1 LRGGAARMKVTF
13 PHMGNIHFA
22 AKTLFGDLGLEY
34 VIPPLCS
41 KATLELGSLHSAE
54 EICLPFKI
62 MIGNYMHAIEKGADT
77 IIITGSCGPCRLGEY
92 CELQMDLMKKL
103 GHNLNF
109 IVIDSP
115 GDIGVK
121 ELLSRLGRISTKS
134 SLSKTNKLAALYRAI
149 KVMNL
154 IDEIEAKARYLAGF
168 EINKGECKK
177 LLNECKREAINCSN
191 GKSMIALLNS
201 YKDKLGSVKYDKN
214 RNPIKIAIIG
224 EIYTVIEPFSNLY
237 IEDKL
242 MDYGVSSK
250 RTMSPSWWLKNL
262 VLSPTNLNQLDIK
275 RRAKEYLPLM
285 IGGHAR
291 ECIGEAVLAHEEG
304 FDGAIQIFPM
314 GCMPEIVSK
323 AILPTISRDKDFP
336 IMTLVVDEMTGEA
349 GYITRIEAF
358 IDLLERR
365 KENVLSRC

>member
-1 LRGGAARMKVTF
+1 MKITF
-13 PHMGNIHFA
+13 PHMGNIYFA
-22 AKTLFGDLGLEY
+22 AKTLFGDLGIDY
-34 VIPPLCS
+34 VIPPIS
-41 KATLELGSLHSAE
+41 NRASLEIGSLRSAE
-54 EICLPFKI
+54 EMCLPFKI
-62 MIGNYMHAIEKGADT
+62 MIGNYIHAIEEGADT
-77 IIITGSCGPCRLGEY
+77 VIITGSCGPCRLGEY
-92 CELQMDLMKKL
+92 CELQMDLMKSLGYKL
-103 GHNLNF
+103 DF

-115 GDIGVK
+115 NDIGAK
-121 ELLSRLGRISTKS
+121 ELLSRIGKISS
-134 SLSKTNKLAALYRAI
+134 SSNLSKTEKIAALLRAI

-154 IDEIEAKARYLAGF
+154 IDEVEAKARYLAGY
-168 EINKGECKK
+168 EINKGESKK
-177 LLNECKREAINCSN
+177 ILNECKKEAMKCEN

-201 YKDKLGSVKYDKN
+201 YKTRLENMESDKN

-242 MDYGVSSK
+242 MDYGVSTH
-250 RTMSPSWWLKNL
+250 RTLSPSWWLKNL
-262 VLSPTNLNQLDIK
+262 VLSPMSLNQLDIK
-275 RRAKEYLPLM
+275 RKAKEYLPLM

-323 AILPTISRDKDFP
+323 AILPKISKDKDFP
-336 IMTLVVDEMTGEA
+336 ILTLVVDEMTGEA

-365 KENVLSRC
+365 KDNVLSRC

>member
-1 LRGGAARMKVTF
+1 MKITF
-13 PHMGNIHFA
+13 PHMGNIYFA
-22 AKTLFGDLGLEY
+22 AKVLFEDLGIDY
-34 VIPPLCS
+34 VIPPIS
-41 KATLELGSLHSAE
+41 NRASLELGSLHSAE
-54 EICLPFKI
+54 EMCLPFKI
-62 MIGNYMHAIEKGADT
+62 MIGNYIQAIEKGADT

-92 CELQMDLMKKL
+92 CELQMDLMNKL
-103 GHNLNF
+103 GHKLDF

-115 GDIGVK
+115 NDIGAK
-121 ELLSRLGRISTKS
+121 ELLSRLGRISS
-134 SLSKTNKLAALYRAI
+134 NSNLSKMNKISALRRAI
-149 KVMNL
+149 KVINL

-168 EINKGECKK
+168 EVNRGECKK
-177 LLNECKREAINCSN
+177 ILNECRSEAINCTN

-201 YKDKLGSVKYDKN
+201 YKSKLEKIKSDKRL
-214 RNPIKIAIIG
+214 NPIKIAIIG

-242 MDYGVSSK
+242 MDYGVSTH
-250 RTMSPSWWLKNL
+250 RTLSPSWWLKNL
-262 VLSPTNLNQLDIK
+262 VLSPINLNQLDIK
-275 RRAKEYLPLM
+275 RKAKEYLPLM

-323 AILPTISRDKDFP
+323 AILPKISKDKDFP
-336 IMTLVVDEMTGEA
+336 ILTLVVDEMTGEA

-365 KENVLSRC
+365 KDNVLSRC

>member
-1 LRGGAARMKVTF
+1 MKITF
-13 PHMGNIHFA
+13 PHMGNIHIA
-22 AKTLFGDLGLEY
+22 AKILFEDLGVDY
-34 VIPPLCS
+34 VVPPIS
-41 KATLELGSLHSAE
+41 NKASLELGSLHSAE

-62 MIGNYMHAIEKGADT
+62 MIGNYIQAIEKGADT

-92 CELQMDLMKKL
+92 CELQMDLMNRLGYKL
-103 GHNLNF
+103 DF

-115 GDIGVK
+115 GDVGVK
-121 ELLSRLGRISTKS
+121 ELLARLGRISS
-134 SLSKTNKLAALYRAI
+134 SSTLSKTNKLAALLRAI

-154 IDEIEAKARYLAGF
+154 IDEVEAKARYLAGF

-177 LLNECKREAINCSN
+177 ILNECKNEAINCNN

-201 YKDKLGSVKYDKN
+201 YKSKLENIKSDKRL
-214 RNPIKIAIIG
+214 NPIKIAIIG

-242 MDYGVSSK
+242 MDYGVSTH

-262 VLSPTNLNQLDIK
+262 VLSSVNLNQLDIK
-275 RRAKEYLPLM
+275 RKAKDYLPLA

-291 ECIGEAVLAHEEG
+291 ECIGEAVLAHDKG

-365 KENVLSRC
+365 KDNVLSRC